1 MFFIIISLIL
11 PFVVSVTVSFINI
24 LAICVTSLRLYHRY
38 NISRLWWDDC
48 IAAVAAIMD
57 WVALV
62 NLWVGDDETSEV
74 INIQIITFFLKK
86 YFNLSEN
93 TFAELIVYKVGFLS
107 IVAVEWFVFIYSIV
121 ASPLIN
127 FFPIDVGQPVSL
139 SHLHLEEYSL
149 QAKPHVITLFH

>member
-24 LAICVTSLRLYHRY
+24 LAICVTFLRLYHRY

-74 INIQIITFFLKK
+74 INIHIIPFFLKK
-86 YFNLSEN
+86 NYNPLEN

-107 IVAVEWFVFIYSIV
+107 IVAVEWFVFIYSSIM
-121 ASPLIN
+121 ASLLIFL
-127 FFPIDVGQPVSL
+127 FFPLP
-139 SHLHLEEYSL
+139 
-149 QAKPHVITLFH
+149 T